1 VQDWLS
7 FIIDNLVTVVGSAFL
22 AAFTAEII
30 FNTKFRF
37 KLIAAYA
44 VTCIFIL
51 GIIVVFSNY
60 VLVMISPNLA
70 MTFRTVFCTATFI
83 ILLRCFFKLKLI
95 KCVICEFFYLLFLA
109 IGNVIASLVFKAF
122 GIEYVDV
129 KMSLLNSIIS
139 MVIINSVVIIIL
151 AIIKSFKVFSSFN
164 ADIRWKAYR
173 TNIIYICL
181 VLVIMTL
188 NFNYYEKYSTVTDIT
203 TLAISMLLLI
213 VFMLFSLFNT
223 NTFFKLETKSQELEY
238 QIFYNKVL
246 DTIIKDLRRF
256 KHNYNNILSVF
267 GGYIKTKKWDE
278 VERYYNEMCGNISKV
293 SFLDN
298 LSMANIKN
306 AGVLWLIMDKYEYA
320 RETQVD
326 FKVVTEGEIS
336 EIGMKMSEFCEVL
349 GILLDNA
356 IEAAGT
362 SERKVVELFIRS
374 MDGNV
379 SFVIENATSEEVNVA
394 KAYEEGYSTKGEGR
408 GLGLSIL
415 KRIISKYENVMLN
428 TQAETSRFRQEL
440 IIRP

>member
-1 VQDWLS
+1 
-7 FIIDNLVTVVGSAFL
+7 
-22 AAFTAEII
+22 
-30 FNTKFRF
+30 
-37 KLIAAYA
+37 
-44 VTCIFIL
+44 
-51 GIIVVFSNY
+51 
-60 VLVMISPNLA
+60 
-70 MTFRTVFCTATFI
+70 
-83 ILLRCFFKLKLI
+83 
-95 KCVICEFFYLLFLA
+95 
-109 IGNVIASLVFKAF
+109 
-122 GIEYVDV
+122 
-129 KMSLLNSIIS
+129 